1 MHVRHKN
8 KSRQW
13 LLSDKMFPSD
23 YKLYKQII
31 KTMLVSIRS
40 IVLLINCEFDISFA
54 LQVSKINPIMLVGGG
69 EFTVSVNAPVLTFS
83 LHVKYKNSKKKPG
96 KRQIIRTINNTL
108 QSLTITWCSHVLSG
122 FVTAQDLFTWCVCC
136 NSNFFSKRVPQRGDN
151 LLTRFH
157 IYDTF
162 LIKLFA
168 VEYPTTIFYYWIYNF
183 KARSFYCV
191 YHYDRVWLRFC
202 VKYLQKLCWF
212 YSIL

>member
-1 MHVRHKN
+1 MEEAN
-8 KSRQW
+8 
-13 LLSDKMFPSD
+13 
-23 YKLYKQII
+23 
-31 KTMLVSIRS
+31 SIF
-40 IVLLINCEFDISFA
+40 V
-54 LQVSKINPIMLVGGG
+54 K
-69 EFTVSVNAPVLTFS
+69 APVLTFS

-96 KRQIIRTINNTL
+96 KRQIIQTINNTL

-168 VEYPTTIFYYWIYNF
+168 VEYPTTIFYYWIF
-183 KARSFYCV
+183 KSLVVFLRKIFTKIMLILQHFVEKKRTRPHCFKINMGKIKSAFYIEIKKNLV
-191 YHYDRVWLRFC
+191 
-202 VKYLQKLCWF
+202 
-212 YSIL
+212 